1 MSSLGD
7 GTNSDMNVMIS
18 EVKNLRN
25 SIKSQINAETS
36 GKYIFVLY
44 FVFRI
49 LHIYMYIDIHVSA
62 FVNNGSSIS

>member
-44 FVFRI
+44 FVFGI
-49 LHIYMYIDIHVSA
+49 LHTCIKIYMYLHL
-62 FVNNGSSIS
+62 